1 MAMSSPSVKT
11 EQTHRPDREILD
23 RLLLAVGAGDREA
36 LARLYEETRGAVYA
50 AALGVLRNHHE
61 AQDVTQEAFVR
72 IWENAPGYRSQ
83 GSPMAWMLTITRNL
97 ALMSLR
103 REGRKG
109 ELSPEEWESIPAG
122 EEQEAAEDRM
132 ALREALASLDSEERQ
147 VILLHAVSG
156 LKHREIAGVLG
167 RPLSTVLSRYQR
179 GLKKLKKQLE
189 GEEHT

>member
-11 EQTHRPDREILD
+11 EQIRRPDREELD

-50 AALGVLRNHHE
+50 AALGVLGNHHE

-72 IWENAPGYRSQ
+72 LWENAPGYRSQ

-132 ALREALASLDSEERQ
+132 ALREALEALDSEERQ
-147 VILLHAVSG
+147 IILLHAVSG
-156 LKHREIAGVLG
+156 LKHREIAALME
-167 RPLSTVLSRYQR
+167 RPLSTVLSKYQR

-189 GEEHT
+189 GEEHP

>member
-11 EQTHRPDREILD
+11 EQIRRPDREELD

-50 AALGVLRNHHE
+50 AALGVLGNHHE

-72 IWENAPGYRSQ
+72 LWENAPGYRSQ

-109 ELSPEEWESIPAG
+109 ELSPEEWEAIPAG

-132 ALREALASLDSEERQ
+132 ALREALEALDSEERQ
-147 VILLHAVSG
+147 IILLHAVSG
-156 LKHREIAGVLG
+156 LKHREIAALMEW
-167 RPLSTVLSRYQR
+167 PLSTVLSKYQR

-189 GEEHT
+189 GEEHP

>member
-50 AALGVLRNHHE
+50 AALGVLGNHHE

-147 VILLHAVSG
+147 IILLHAVSG

>member
-50 AALGVLRNHHE
+50 AALGVLGNHHE

-109 ELSPEEWESIPAG
+109 ELSPEEWESIPAE

-147 VILLHAVSG
+147 VILLHAVSR

-167 RPLSTVLSRYQR
+167 RPLSTVLSKYQR

>member
-11 EQTHRPDREILD
+11 EQTHRPDRETLD

-36 LARLYEETRGAVYA
+36 LAHLYEGTRGAVYA
-50 AALGVLRNHHE
+50 TALGVLGNPHE

-72 IWENAPGYRSQ
+72 LWEASPGYRSQ

-97 ALMSLR
+97 ALMALR

-109 ELSPEEWESIPAG
+109 ELSPEEWEAIPG
-122 EEQEAAEDRM
+122 DEGSPEESLI
-132 ALREALASLDSEERQ
+132 LREALASLDGEERQ

-167 RPLSTVLSRYQR
+167 RPLSTVLSKYQR

-189 GEEHT
+189 GEEHS

>member
-11 EQTHRPDREILD
+11 EQTHRSDREALD
-23 RLLLAVGAGDREA
+23 RLLTAVGAGDREA
-36 LARLYEETRGAVYA
+36 LDELYGHTRGAVYA
-50 AALGVLRNHHE
+50 AALGVLGNHHE

-97 ALMSLR
+97 ALMALR
-103 REGRKG
+103 REGRKE
-109 ELSPEEWESIPAG
+109 ELSPEEWEAIPAG
-122 EEQEAAEDRM
+122 EERETAEDRM
-132 ALREALASLDSEERQ
+132 ALRAALASLDSEERQ

-156 LKHREIAGVLG
+156 LKHREIAALLG
-167 RPLSTVLSRYQR
+167 RPLSTVLSKYQR

-189 GEEHT
+189 GEE

>member
-11 EQTHRPDREILD
+11 EQTHRSDREALD
-23 RLLLAVGAGDREA
+23 RLLTAVGAGDREA
-36 LARLYEETRGAVYA
+36 LGELYGHTRGAVYA
-50 AALGVLRNHHE
+50 AALGVLGNHHE

-97 ALMSLR
+97 ALMALR
-103 REGRKG
+103 REGRKE
-109 ELSPEEWESIPAG
+109 ELSPEEWEAIPAG
-122 EEQEAAEDRM
+122 EERETAEDRM
-132 ALREALASLDSEERQ
+132 ALRAALASLDSEERQ

-156 LKHREIAGVLG
+156 LKHREIAAVLG
-167 RPLSTVLSRYQR
+167 RPLSTVLSKYQR

-189 GEEHT
+189 GEE

>member
-1 MAMSSPSVKT
+1 MSSPSVKT

-50 AALGVLRNHHE
+50 AALGVLGNHHE

-97 ALMSLR
+97 ARMSLR

-147 VILLHAVSG
+147 IILLHAVSG
-156 LKHREIAGVLG
+156 LKHREIAALIE

-189 GEEHT
+189 GEEQP